1 MIQEKTYT
9 TLEYDKILSILKQHL
24 ASEVGLEFALKLRP
38 ATALKEAE
46 TLQEQTWEAE
56 SIYARTGRTPIS
68 GFPDVRELV
77 GRMHASLF
85 LSTRELLAIAQAMR
99 AAREAKDVL
108 QTGDEN
114 SLLCNLANRLTS
126 HRSVEEEVAR
136 CILAEDEI
144 SDNASGELN
153 RIRRQMK
160 IVGER
165 VREKLN
171 SMLKSATTQKYLQ
184 EAVITIRNGRYVLPV
199 KAECRAQVPGLVH
212 DQSSSGATLFI
223 EPGAV
228 VELGN
233 ENKRLLIEE
242 KNEIERILSG
252 LTAMIEPFADEIHM
266 SCNVMGALDVIF
278 ARAIMARDFRAVRPK
293 LNEAGQIRIVR
304 GRHPLIAKDRVVPVD
319 IWLGETFRT
328 LIITGPNTGGKTV
341 TLKTVGLFT
350 LMAMSGMF
358 IPADEGTELSTFDSV
373 FADIGD
379 EQSIEQSLSTFSSH
393 MTNTVRIL
401 AEADGRSLVLLDE
414 LGAGTDPIEGAAL
427 AQAIL
432 ESLYERNTLTV
443 ATTHYSEIKAFALMH
458 AGMQNASMEFDVDRL
473 CPTYRLFIGIPGK
486 SNAFEISRRLGL
498 SNGIIDRAQDF
509 LQKKD
514 VAFETVLSEAEQA
527 RRTAENDK
535 EAIYKTRIETEK
547 IKTELEKEKKKLED
561 EISLLRQKAREDARR
576 MVQETRQDMEKL
588 IAQLRSIEN
597 IDQKQ
602 LERAVQSSR
611 DAMRKTEERLYEQAV
626 QRDTAGEA
634 PASVHPG
641 ERVKLIT
648 LGQEAT
654 VLKPA
659 DAKGEVLVQAG
670 VMKLSIPLN
679 DIRTVEQKKKPTQT
693 AAKVSLSQDRGSA
706 LSIDLRGSMVDDA
719 CLELDR
725 FIDNALITGVHEF
738 YVVHGKGTGAL
749 RSGVQQ
755 YLKNHPRVK
764 TYRIGAY
771 GEGDA
776 GVTVV
781 TLKS

>member
-1 MIQEKTYT
+1 
-9 TLEYDKILSILKQHL
+9 
-24 ASEVGLEFALKLRP
+24 
-38 ATALKEAE
+38 
-46 TLQEQTWEAE
+46 
-56 SIYARTGRTPIS
+56 
-68 GFPDVRELV
+68 
-77 GRMHASLF
+77 
-85 LSTRELLAIAQAMR
+85 
-99 AAREAKDVL
+99 
-108 QTGDEN
+108 
-114 SLLCNLANRLTS
+114 
-126 HRSVEEEVAR
+126 
-136 CILAEDEI
+136 
-144 SDNASGELN
+144 
-153 RIRRQMK
+153 
-160 IVGER
+160 
-165 VREKLN
+165 
-171 SMLKSATTQKYLQ
+171 
-184 EAVITIRNGRYVLPV
+184 
-199 KAECRAQVPGLVH
+199 
-212 DQSSSGATLFI
+212 
-223 EPGAV
+223 

-233 ENKRLLIEE
+233 ETKRLFIEE

-252 LTAMIEPFADEIHM
+252 LTAMIAPFADEIHI

-278 ARAIMARDFRAVRPK
+278 ARAVMARDQRAVRPK
-293 LNEAGQIRIVR
+293 LNEEGRVRIVR

-341 TLKTVGLFT
+341 TLKTVGLFS

-358 IPADEGTELSTFDSV
+358 IPAQEGTELSTFDSV

-401 AEADGRSLVLLDE
+401 SEADGRSLVLLDE
-414 LGAGTDPIEGAAL
+414 LGAGTDPVEGAAL

-432 ESLYERNTLTV
+432 ESLYERSTLTV

-498 SNGIIDRAQDF
+498 TDAVISRAQDF

-561 EISLLRQKAREDARR
+561 EKTLLRQKAREDARR

-588 IAQLRSIEN
+588 IAGLRSIEN
-597 IDQKQ
+597 IDHKQ
-602 LERAVQSSR
+602 LERAVQASR
-611 DAMRKTEERLYEQAV
+611 DTMRKTEERLYEQAV
-626 QRDTAGEA
+626 QRDTAGDA
-634 PASVHPG
+634 PAQVHPG

-679 DIRTVEQKKKPTQT
+679 DIRPVEQKKKPQPTS
-693 AAKVSLSQDRGSA
+693 AKVSIAQDRGSA

-749 RSGVQQ
+749 RIGVQQ

>member
-9 TLEYDKILSILKQHL
+9 TLEYDKILAILKQHL
-24 ASEVGLEFALKLRP
+24 ASEVGQEFAQKLRP
-38 ATALKEAE
+38 ATTLKEAE

-56 SIYARTGRTPIS
+56 SIYTRTGRTPIS

-126 HRSVEEEVAR
+126 HRSAEEEIAR

-144 SDNASGELN
+144 SDNASVELN

-171 SMLKSATTQKYLQ
+171 SMLKSTTTQKYLQ

-199 KAECRAQVPGLVH
+199 KAECRSQVPGLVH

-233 ENKRLLIEE
+233 ENKRLLIDE

-293 LNEAGQIRIVR
+293 LNEAGRIRIVR
-304 GRHPLIAKDRVVPVD
+304 GRHPLIARDRVVPVD

-341 TLKTVGLFT
+341 TLKTVGLFS

-358 IPADEGTELSTFDSV
+358 IPADEGTELSTFDNV

-401 AEADGRSLVLLDE
+401 SEADGRSLVLLDE
-414 LGAGTDPIEGAAL
+414 LGAGTDPVEGAAL

-432 ESLYERNTLTV
+432 ESLYDRNTLTV

-498 SNGIIDRAQDF
+498 SDAVIDRAQDF

-527 RRTAENDK
+527 RRSAENDK

-547 IKTELEKEKKKLED
+547 IKTELDKEKKKLED
-561 EISLLRQKAREDARR
+561 EKTLLRQKAREDARR

-588 IAQLRSIEN
+588 IVQLRSIEN

-602 LERAVQSSR
+602 LERAVQTSR
-611 DAMRKTEERLYEQAV
+611 DAMRKTEERLYEQAI

-654 VLKPA
+654 VLKPV

-670 VMKLSIPLN
+670 VMKLSVSIN
-679 DIRTVEQKKKPTQT
+679 DIRPVEQKKKPQQT
-693 AAKVSLSQDRGSA
+693 SAKVSIAQDRGSA

-749 RSGVQQ
+749 RTGVQQ